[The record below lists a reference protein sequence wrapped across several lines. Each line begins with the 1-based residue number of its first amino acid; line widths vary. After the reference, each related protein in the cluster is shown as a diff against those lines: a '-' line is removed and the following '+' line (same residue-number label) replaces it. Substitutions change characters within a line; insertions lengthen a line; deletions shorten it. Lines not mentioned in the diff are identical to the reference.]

1 MTEPIDI
8 LHPSIA
14 EMLKTMES
22 VFREFGIDFFLVGA
36 VARDIRLAAGEEF
49 KALRKTK
56 DIDIAVL
63 LDGEAQ
69 FYAIKDALLATG
81 HFEESTYKAIKLI
94 YKNAIEVDLL
104 PFGEIENEERE
115 LLLSRHTLLV
125 MDMSGFKEVYPFV
138 ETLQVAP
145 GLSLNVC
152 SLEGLVVLKLIANND
167 NPTRTKDITDIEHF
181 LQVYFDLN
189 SNEIFTE
196 YMDVMD
202 LYETSIYEYLSLVS
216 ARIIGRKMRTMLLN
230 SGDISTLMKTILA
243 KRQLSTWQAM
253 LDGLNDE
260 KAQTK

>member
-8 LHPSIA
+8 LHPSVV
-14 EMLKTMES
+14 EMLKTTGT
-22 VFREFGIDFFLVGA
+22 VFREFGIDYFLVGA

-56 DIDIAVL
+56 DVDIAIL
-63 LDGEAQ
+63 LDSEEQ

-94 YKNAIEVDLL
+94 YKDAIEVDLL

-138 ETLQVAP
+138 ETLTVAE

-152 SLEGLVVLKLIANND
+152 SLEGLVILKLIANDD

-181 LQVYFDLN
+181 LLVYFDLN
-189 SNEIFTE
+189 SNEIYTA

-202 LYETSIYEYLSLVS
+202 LYDTSTYEYLALVS
-216 ARIIGRKMRTMLLN
+216 ARIIGRKMKVMLHDSAN
-230 SGDISTLMKTILA
+230 TAAYMKTILS
-243 KRQLSTWQAM
+243 KRPVSTWQAM
-253 LDGLNDE
+253 LDGLND
-260 KAQTK
+260 